1 MRIAYGVMGYGRGHA
16 MRSGAVLPSL
26 MAEHEVTVFAGG
38 DAYDVLAPRFPTVRI
53 PIIGYVY
60 NERGG
65 HSLQRTLSRNFSP
78 MTDLLFGGAGSALVE
93 KEFRQRGIELVISD
107 SEAWTHRAAQKLKIP
122 RISYDHVG
130 IIAYCKPHF
139 PADLRLLGMR
149 DAIGYRALMGIPE
162 RILISS
168 FYPAEAAYPNMHIV
182 GPMLRPEVLQVQP
195 QEGEFLLAYFNKG
208 EHQYLPHIDRALRLL
223 DQPVVVYGTPYRG
236 QEENLDFRAPSNEG
250 FLHDLANCKGV
261 LSTAGNQL
269 IGEAIHFGKPILALP
284 EEAFEQRLNAYM
296 IERMGVGMRGDRHR
310 LTPSDIDRF
319 MGNYDYYRSNMG
331 DHARDGRAEATEYLH
346 RYVNELGQQRAS
358 SRNARQRSRK
368 AAPVDERVPAALA
381 KSNLAQRRKNAK
393 KSKTVGRPVAAGAIS

>member
-38 DAYDVLAPRFPTVRI
+38 DAYEVLAPKFPTVRI
-53 PIIGYVY
+53 PIIGYAY

-65 HSLQRTLSRNFSP
+65 HSFQRTISRNFSP
-78 MTDLLFGGAGSALVE
+78 MADLLFGGEGSALVE
-93 KEFRQRGIELVISD
+93 REFRERGIDLVISD

-139 PADLRLLGMR
+139 PPDLRLLGMR

-195 QEGEFLLAYFNKG
+195 SDGEFLMAYFNKG

-223 DQPVVVYGTPYRG
+223 DLPVVVYGTPFRG
-236 QEENLDFRAPSNEG
+236 KVENLDFRAPSNEG
-250 FLHDLANCKGV
+250 FIRDLASCKAV

-269 IGEAIHFGKPILALP
+269 IGEAIHFGKPILAVP

-296 IERMGVGMRGDRHR
+296 IERMGVGMRGYRHR

-331 DHARDGRAEATEYLH
+331 DHARDGRAEATETLH
-346 RYVNELGQQRAS
+346 RYVNELGQKQPLRS
-358 SRNARQRSRK
+358 KRQRTRRNTD
-368 AAPVDERVPAALA
+368 AAKERVPVRVRGKVAPSAA
-381 KSNLAQRRKNAK
+381 
-393 KSKTVGRPVAAGAIS
+393 

>member
-38 DAYDVLAPRFPTVRI
+38 DAYEVLAPHFPTVRI
-53 PIIGYVY
+53 PIIGYAY

-65 HSLQRTLSRNFSP
+65 HSTGRTLKRNFAP
-78 MTDLLFGGAGSALVE
+78 MADLLFGGAGALLVE
-93 KEFRQRGIELVISD
+93 KEFRERGIDLVISD

-139 PADLRLLGMR
+139 PPDLRLLGMR
-149 DAIGYRALMGIPE
+149 DAIGYRALMGVPE

-168 FYPAEAAYPNMHIV
+168 FYPAEPAYPNMRIV
-182 GPMLRPEVLQVQP
+182 GPMLRPEVLQVKP
-195 QEGEFLLAYFNKG
+195 RGAGEFLMAYFNKG

-223 DQPVVVYGTPYRG
+223 DLPVVVYGTPFRG
-236 QEENLDFRAPSNEG
+236 QVENLDFRAPGNEA
-250 FLHDLANCKGV
+250 FIRDLADCKAV

-296 IERMGVGMRGDRHR
+296 IERMGVGMRGDRHQ
-310 LTPSDIDRF
+310 LTPSDVDRF
-319 MGNYDYYRSNMG
+319 LGNYDYYRSNMG
-331 DHARDGRAEATEYLH
+331 DHARDGRAEATETLH
-346 RYVNELGQQRAS
+346 RYVSELGQKP
-358 SRNARQRSRK
+358 QRSKR
-368 AAPVDERVPAALA
+368 ARARRSARRADEGVPV
-381 KSNLAQRRKNAK
+381 
-393 KSKTVGRPVAAGAIS
+393 GA

>member
-38 DAYDVLAPRFPTVRI
+38 DAYDVLAPQFPTVRI
-53 PIIGYVY
+53 PIIGYAY

-65 HSLQRTLSRNFSP
+65 HSTSRTLSRNFSP
-78 MTDLLFGGAGSALVE
+78 MADLLFGGAGSALVE
-93 KEFRQRGIELVISD
+93 KEFRERGIDLVISD
-107 SEAWTHRAAQKLKIP
+107 SEAWTHRVAQKLKIP

-139 PADLRLLGMR
+139 PPDLRLLGMR

-168 FYPAEAAYPNMHIV
+168 FYPAEPAYPNMHIV
-182 GPMLRPEVLQVQP
+182 GPMLRPEVLKVQP
-195 QEGEFLLAYFNKG
+195 RDGKFLMAYFNKG

-223 DQPVVVYGTPYRG
+223 DLPVVVYGTPFRG
-236 QEENLDFRAPSNEG
+236 QSENIDFRAPSNEG
-250 FLHDLANCKGV
+250 FIRDLAGCKAV

-269 IGEAIHFGKPILALP
+269 IGEAIHFGKPILAVP
-284 EEAFEQRLNAYM
+284 EEAFEQRLNAFM

-331 DHARDGRAEATEYLH
+331 DHARDGRAEATETLH
-346 RYVNELGQQRAS
+346 RYVGELGRKPVRSKRARKQRNS
-358 SRNARQRSRK
+358 NAADK
-368 AAPVDERVPAALA
+368 RVP
-381 KSNLAQRRKNAK
+381 
-393 KSKTVGRPVAAGAIS
+393 VGV

>member
-38 DAYDVLAPRFPTVRI
+38 DAYDVLAPLFPTVRI
-53 PIIGYVY
+53 PTIGYVY

-65 HSLQRTLSRNFSP
+65 HSLQRTLSRNFAP
-78 MTDLLFGGAGSALVE
+78 MSDLLFGGAGSAMVE
-93 KEFRQRGIELVISD
+93 KEFRERGIDLVISD

-139 PADLRLLGMR
+139 PPDLRVVGLR

-168 FYPAEAAYPNMHIV
+168 FYPAEPAYPNASIV
-182 GPMLRPEVLQVQP
+182 GPMLRPEVLKAKA

-223 DQPVVVYGTPYRG
+223 DMPVVVYGTPYRG
-236 QEENLDFRAPSNEG
+236 LEENLDFRAPSNEG
-250 FLHDLANCKGV
+250 FLRDLAGCKAV

-269 IGEAIHFGKPILALP
+269 IGEAIHFNKPILAVP

-296 IERMGVGMRGDRHR
+296 IERMGVGMGGDRHR

-319 MGNYDYYRSNMG
+319 LGNYDYYRSNMR
-331 DHARDGRAEATEYLH
+331 DHARDGRAEATEILH
-346 RYVNELGQQRAS
+346 RYVGELGQGQKKAP
-358 SRNARQRSRK
+358 ARSARKRSRK
-368 AAPVDERVPAALA
+368 AAPADERVPAAKKPA
-381 KSNLAQRRKNAK
+381 LAQARKNAK
-393 KSKTVGRPVAAGAIS
+393 KNKVKVLGRPLPA

>member
-26 MAEHEVTVFAGG
+26 MAEHEVTVFAGA
-38 DAYDVLAPRFPTVRI
+38 DAYDVLAPNFPTVRI
-53 PIIGYVY
+53 PIIGYAY

-65 HSLQRTLSRNFSP
+65 HSTSRTLSRNFAP
-78 MTDLLFGGAGSALVE
+78 MSDLLFGGAGSALVE
-93 KEFRQRGIELVISD
+93 KEFRERGIDLVISD

-139 PADLRLLGMR
+139 PPDLRLLGMR

-168 FYPAEAAYPNMHIV
+168 FYPAEPAYPNMHIV
-182 GPMLRPEVLQVQP
+182 GPMLRPEVLKVQP
-195 QEGEFLLAYFNKG
+195 RDGKFLLAYFNKG

-223 DQPVVVYGTPYRG
+223 DLPVVVYGTPFRG
-236 QEENLDFRAPSNEG
+236 QSENLDFRAPSNEG
-250 FLHDLANCKGV
+250 FIRDLASCKAV

-284 EEAFEQRLNAYM
+284 EEAFEQRLNAFM

-319 MGNYDYYRSNMG
+319 MGNYEYHRSNMRE
-331 DHARDGRAEATEYLH
+331 HARDGHAEATETLH
-346 RYVNELGQQRAS
+346 RYVNELGRKPLSSKRQRQQRDAG
-358 SRNARQRSRK
+358 
-368 AAPVDERVPAALA
+368 AADERVP
-381 KSNLAQRRKNAK
+381 
-393 KSKTVGRPVAAGAIS
+393 VGV

>member
-38 DAYDVLAPRFPTVRI
+38 DAYEVLAPKFPTVRI

-65 HSLQRTLSRNFSP
+65 HSGPRTLKRNFAP
-78 MTDLLFGGAGSALVE
+78 MADLLFGGAGAALVE
-93 KEFRQRGIELVISD
+93 KEFRQRGIDLVISD

-139 PADLRLLGMR
+139 PPDLRLLGLR
-149 DAIGYRALMGIPE
+149 DAIGYRALMGVPE

-168 FYPAEAAYPNMHIV
+168 FYPAEPAYPNMHIV
-182 GPMLRPEVLQVQP
+182 GPMLRPEVLQAKP
-195 QEGEFLLAYFNKG
+195 EDSGEFLMAYFNKG

-223 DQPVVVYGTPYRG
+223 DLPVVVYGTPFRG
-236 QEENLDFRAPSNEG
+236 QSENLDFRAPGNEA
-250 FLHDLANCKGV
+250 FIRDLASCKAV

-310 LTPSDIDRF
+310 LTPSDVDRF
-319 MGNYDYYRSNMG
+319 LGNYDFYRSNMG
-331 DHARDGRAEATEYLH
+331 DHARDGRAEAIETLH
-346 RYVNELGQQRAS
+346 RYVDELGQKKPQKKALRSKRPRA
-358 SRNARQRSRK
+358 RRRQTGP
-368 AAPVDERVPAALA
+368 ADERVPA
-381 KSNLAQRRKNAK
+381 
-393 KSKTVGRPVAAGAIS
+393 GA

>member
-26 MAEHEVTVFAGG
+26 MAEHDVTVFAGG
-38 DAYDVLAPRFPTVRI
+38 DAYEVLAPHFPTVRI
-53 PIIGYVY
+53 PIIGYAY

-65 HSLQRTLSRNFSP
+65 HSTGLTIKRNFAP
-78 MTDLLFGGAGSALVE
+78 MADLLFGGAGAAMVE
-93 KEFRQRGIELVISD
+93 KEFRDRGIDLVISD

-139 PADLRLLGMR
+139 PPDLRLLGLR
-149 DAIGYRALMGIPE
+149 DAIGYRALMGVPE

-168 FYPAEAAYPNMHIV
+168 FYPAEPAYPNMRIV
-182 GPMLRPEVLQVQP
+182 GPMLRPEVLQVQA
-195 QEGEFLLAYFNKG
+195 QDNGEFLMAYFNKG

-223 DQPVVVYGTPYRG
+223 DLPVVVYGTPFRG
-236 QEENLDFRAPSNEG
+236 QSENLDFRAPSNEG
-250 FLHDLANCKGV
+250 FIRDLASCRAV

-296 IERMGVGMRGDRHR
+296 IERMGVGMGGDRHR
-310 LTPSDIDRF
+310 LTPSDVDRF
-319 MGNYDYYRSNMG
+319 LGNYDYYRSNMG
-331 DHARDGRAEATEYLH
+331 DHARDGRAEATETLH
-346 RYVNELGQQRAS
+346 RYVKELGQGKPQRSKRA
-358 SRNARQRSRK
+358 RSRK
-368 AAPVDERVPAALA
+368 RNTAPADERVPA
-381 KSNLAQRRKNAK
+381 
-393 KSKTVGRPVAAGAIS
+393 GA